1 MGLLAQ
7 PQFAHD
13 SVILL
18 YFTKQVIRN
27 TTVPAIAQNRED
39 LIRRRHISGHQL
51 ASAPTLDQHN
61 TRSSKAEDMAGI
73 ITVDDFQ
80 HYLTPTDV
88 LSDSQNAIHA
98 ILRHVLGNY
107 IHLQHVYNLLSFLLA
122 FRLII
127 V

>member
-13 SVILL
+13 SVILFYL
-18 YFTKQVIRN
+18 AKQIIRN
-27 TTVPAIAQNRED
+27 TAIPAITQNRED
-39 LIRRRHISGHQL
+39 LIRRGYISGHQL

-61 TRSSKAEDMAGI
+61 TRGGKAEDMAGI
-73 ITVDDFQ
+73 ITVDDLQ
-80 HYLTPTDV
+80 HYLAPTDV